1 MILLAMIR
9 VGDVAETQF
18 AEKFFSEHNGQ
29 TVGLKQFRL
38 AYEVEFNR
46 KPIFRVEPLER
57 WNEENLWA
65 TYIPLI
71 VSKGAVSK
79 YDE

>member
-9 VGDVAETQF
+9 MDDVNERQF
-18 AEKFFSEHNGQ
+18 AEKFFSEHSGQ
-29 TVGLKQFRL
+29 TVGLKQFRV
-38 AYEVEFNR
+38 AFEEEFKR
-46 KPIFRVEPLER
+46 KPIFRVEPIER

-65 TYIPLI
+65 THIPLI
-71 VSKGAVSK
+71 VSKGAVSR